1 MSNATASNEMTE
13 EQAAALLAELEGG
26 ETETETEEFEA
37 SEQDLEIAT
46 ASLEEVPE
54 SEGDEDDDDTLAVAT
69 KPEEAQKRVGKKAK
83 RTPGPKLAA
92 GAKPSEVI
100 KALLGEVLN
109 EYMALNE
116 NMIGDPGQV
125 NALLQEI
132 DKAPKKVGEKV
143 INVVKALKNGNE
155 LSKYTAY
162 ALGLIATGS
171 MTTADLRQAYLGHPY
186 SAGTANAQSSQMMA
200 LLPLLGIAERDGRSS
215 LTLKEGSFMFE
226 ALKDMALTA
235 K

>member
-1 MSNATASNEMTE
+1 MNHEHANNEMTE
-13 EQAAALLAELEGG
+13 EQAAALLAELEGDDSAEEG
-26 ETETETEEFEA
+26 EAEEFEA
-37 SEQDLEIAT
+37 SEQDLEMAT
-46 ASLEEVPE
+46 AHLEELPE
-54 SEGDEDDDDTLAVAT
+54 TEEPDEHDDTLAVAT
-69 KPEEAQKRVGKKAK
+69 KPEEAQKRAKKKSA
-83 RTPGPKLAA
+83 PGPKLAA

-100 KALLGEVLN
+100 KALLGEGLN
-109 EYMALNE
+109 EYMALDE
-116 NMIGDPGQV
+116 DMAGDPGRV